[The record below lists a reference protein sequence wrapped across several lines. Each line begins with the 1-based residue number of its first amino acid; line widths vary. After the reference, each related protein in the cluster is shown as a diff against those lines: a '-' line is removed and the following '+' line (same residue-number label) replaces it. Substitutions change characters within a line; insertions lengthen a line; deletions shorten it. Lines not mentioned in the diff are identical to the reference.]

1 MSNSHFKELLQ
12 AYLTN
17 TLSAG
22 QLKEFTRLLQ
32 KQSNQQAFQQ
42 AIDDALADKSFEG
55 ILSEEKADLIF
66 QDILDKAQT
75 DLPPKTIP
83 LFTWRR
89 IAVAAVILVAAGTSI
104 FYFLTNKKTEQPV
117 AVQPSTPKKLNN
129 DIAPASDKAI
139 LTLADGTQIVLDDA
153 ANGDLTQQGNATVI
167 KLDGKLAYNHAA
179 ASSSTEILYNTIT
192 TAKGKQYQLV
202 LADGTI
208 VWLNA
213 GSSLRFPTTF
223 TGNERN
229 VALKGEGYFEV
240 AKNAAAPFH
249 VSIPGRN
256 TTVEVLGTHF
266 NINAYDD
273 ETSIKTT
280 LLEGSVRLV
289 KAGGQTAMLKPG
301 QQGKTDDQ
309 SAAIQILKN
318 INTDQAVAWRTGL
331 FDFDGDN
338 IDDIMR
344 QLSRWY
350 DMEVSYG
357 QTIPQQH
364 FTGSIRRQVNL
375 SEVLHMLEVAGGIKF
390 TINGKKV
397 TVRAN

>member
-1 MSNSHFKELLQ
+1 MSNSNFKQLLQ
-12 AYLTN
+12 AYLTD
-17 TLSAG
+17 TLSEK
-22 QLKEFTRLLQ
+22 QLKEFVRLLK
-32 KQSNQQAFQQ
+32 KQSNQLALQQ
-42 AIDDALADKSFEG
+42 AIDDELASKSFKDV
-55 ILSEEKADLIF
+55 ISEEKADLIF
-66 QDILDKAQT
+66 QDILKKVQT
-75 DLPPKTIP
+75 DVPSQTTP

-89 IAVAAVILVAAGTSI
+89 IAAAAIILVITGAGI
-104 FYFLTNKKTEQPV
+104 FYFLPNKKREQPV
-117 AVQPSTPKKLNN
+117 ALQPPTPKKLNN

-153 ANGDLTQQGNATVI
+153 ANGNLTQQGNTTLI
-167 KLDGKLAYNHAA
+167 KLDGRLAYNHAA

-223 TGNERN
+223 MGNERN
-229 VALKGEGYFEV
+229 VELNGEGYFEV

-256 TTVEVLGTHF
+256 TIVEVLGTHF

-273 ETSIKTT
+273 ETSIRTT

-301 QQGKTDDQ
+301 QQGKTDDH
-309 SAAIQILKN
+309 SAAIQVLKN

-357 QTIPQQH
+357 QAVPQQH

>member
-1 MSNSHFKELLQ
+1 MSNSHFNELLQ
-12 AYLTN
+12 AYLTD
-17 TLSAG
+17 TLSAE
-22 QLKEFTRLLQ
+22 QLKEFIRLLK

-42 AIDDALADKSFEG
+42 AVDDALANKSFEG

-66 QDILDKAQT
+66 QDILQKAQT
-75 DLPPKTIP
+75 DLAPQTTP
-83 LFTWRR
+83 LFTWRK
-89 IAVAAVILVAAGTSI
+89 IAVVAVILVTAGTGI
-104 FYFLTNKKTEQPV
+104 FYFLSNKKTEQPV
-117 AVQPSTPKKLNN
+117 AVQPAIPKKLNN
-129 DIAPASDKAI
+129 DIAPSSDKAI
-139 LTLADGTQIVLDDA
+139 LTLADNTQIVLDDA
-153 ANGDLTQQGNATVI
+153 ANGDLTQQGNATLI
-167 KLDGKLAYNHAA
+167 KFDGKLAYNNAS

-192 TAKGKQYQLV
+192 TAKGKQYQVV

-213 GSSLRFPTTF
+213 GSSLRFPTAF
-223 TGNERN
+223 IGKERN
-229 VALKGEGYFEV
+229 VELKGEGYFEV

-249 VSIPGRN
+249 VSIPGKN
-256 TTVEVLGTHF
+256 TKVEVLGTHF

-273 ETSIKTT
+273 ETSIRTT

-289 KAGGQTAMLKPG
+289 KTGGQTAMLKPG
-301 QQGKTDDQ
+301 QQGKIDDH
-309 SAAIQILKN
+309 SSAIQILKN

-331 FDFDGDN
+331 FDFEGDN

-357 QTIPQQH
+357 QTVPQQH